1 MKSLK
6 NLKSWKYKKLLKNN
20 RYNFKRSYVLKHLPS
35 SLITNAYKSISGW
48 KNYKATPLLSLDK
61 LKKNLRL
68 NNIFYKDESKR
79 FHLKSFKALGGAYAV
94 ERISKGKKNIVIS
107 SATAGNHGRSVA
119 WGAKRLNLKCK
130 IFVSQYV
137 SQTRVSEIEKF
148 GAEVIRVK
156 GNYENSLE
164 ECKRLSK
171 KYNWQ
176 IVQDVSTKNYKY
188 VPQLTMAGYSIMI
201 KEISKQTN
209 HYITHIFVQ
218 AGVGGLAAGVVAG
231 VAKYFKRIPRIIV
244 VEPDRADCVLQ
255 SVKANKMKKIR
266 IKKESIMGGMS
277 CNEMSL
283 VPWQMKKIRIK
294 KESIMGGMSC
304 NEMSLVPWQILKKTS
319 NYCVSVTDN
328 NVAKTTAMLKDRK
341 LSRVSIIG
349 GECATPGVIALIG
362 LANNLKARKSLNL
375 NEDSNILVIGC
386 EGNADVKLY
395 KQLLSKGRK

>member
-1 MKSLK
+1 VKSLK
-6 NLKSWKYKKLLKNN
+6 DLKSWKFKKLLKNN
-20 RYNFKRSYVLKHLPS
+20 HYSFKRNYVLKHLPS
-35 SLITNAYKSISGW
+35 ALMTNAYRSISSW

-61 LKKNLRL
+61 LKKNLRF

-94 ERISKGKKNIVIS
+94 EKISKGKKNIVIS

-137 SQTRVSEIEKF
+137 SQTRVHEIEKF
-148 GAEVIRVK
+148 GAKVIRVK
-156 GNYENSLE
+156 GDYENSLK

-171 KYNWQ
+171 KNNWQ
-176 IVQDVSTKNYKY
+176 IVQDVSTKNYKL

-231 VAKYFKRIPRIIV
+231 VAKYFKRIPKIIV
-244 VEPDRADCVLQ
+244 VEPERADCVLQ
-255 SVKANKMKKIR
+255 SVKASKLKKIK

-283 VPWQMKKIRIK
+283 I
-294 KESIMGGMSC
+294 
-304 NEMSLVPWQILKKTS
+304 PWQILKKTS
-319 NYCVSVTDN
+319 DYCISVADK

-341 LSRVSIIG
+341 LSNESIIG
-349 GECATPGVIALIG
+349 GECATPGIIALIG
-362 LANNLKARKSLNL
+362 LANNPKARKSLNL
-375 NEDSNILVIGC
+375 NANSNILVIGC

-395 KQLLSKGRK
+395 KQLISKGRK

>member
-1 MKSLK
+1 MKSL
-6 NLKSWKYKKLLKNN
+6 NILRSWNYSKLLRNKG
-20 RYNFKRSYVLKHLPS
+20 YNFNRNYVLRYVSNVLLSK
-35 SLITNAYKSISGW
+35 AYHSISKW

-61 LKKNLRL
+61 LNQNLSF
-68 NNIFYKDESKR
+68 NKIFYKDESKR
-79 FHLKSFKALGGAYAV
+79 FHLKSFKALGGAFAV
-94 ERISKGKKNIVIS
+94 EKISKGKKNIIIS

-137 SQTRVSEIEKF
+137 SETRVYEIEKF

-156 GNYENSLE
+156 GNYEDSLK
-164 ECKRLSK
+164 ECKKQSK
-171 KYNWQ
+171 KNNWK
-176 IVQDVSTKNYKY
+176 IVQDVSTKDYKY
-188 VPQLTMAGYSIMI
+188 IPQLTMAGYSIII

-231 VAKYFKRIPRIIV
+231 VAKYFKRIPKIIV

-255 SVKANKMKKIR
+255 SVKANKLKKIK

-283 VPWQMKKIRIK
+283 I
-294 KESIMGGMSC
+294 
-304 NEMSLVPWQILKKTS
+304 PWQILKKTS
-319 NYCVSVTDN
+319 NYCVSISDK
-328 NVAKTTAMLKDRK
+328 NVSKTVAMLKDKK
-341 LSRVSIIG
+341 LSKTSIIG
-349 GECATPGVIALIG
+349 GECATPGIIALVA
-362 LANNLKARKSLNL
+362 LSNNIKARKLLDLGKN
-375 NEDSNILVIGC
+375 SNILLIGC

-395 KQLLSKGRK
+395 KQLLSRGRK